1 MIVCIGHHCIGIACY
16 SRWCCDVH
24 RLQSH
29 DHIFTCICMSA
40 TCSLGLGSLSIEH
53 PTVHSV
59 WAAWQLLKFVPQH
72 IGFVLNCGMA
82 HVVPPLMLV
91 ACLQLAFITCS
102 LDRQPFSGGLC
113 FFLKTNRHHCLQS
126 LLPSFTFLWS
136 SQTGMSL
143 SSCLDSWSS
152 LSGRKLSVHTQT
164 TWQTLFIFC
173 LCAWTSF
180 VCYFDTVVSSQS
192 GMGLGWEFY
201 HGHLHWNILPSGL
214 DWPLFTLSLASH
226 ACHPR
231 LGWLWGSG
239 TCLPCLVIFCSCTID
254 AHYTCWL
261 SRIVTFCSALF
272 VSWLSF
278 LSSQTG
284 MTWFSMS
291 DNTIHP
297 SLGWAQHIRASQIC
311 QK

>member
-1 MIVCIGHHCIGIACY
+1 MLFGY
-16 SRWCCDVH
+16 
-24 RLQSH
+24 
-29 DHIFTCICMSA
+29 A
-40 TCSLGLGSLSIEH
+40 TIQWW
-53 PTVHSV
+53 SV
-59 WAAWQLLKFVPQH
+59 
-72 IGFVLNCGMA
+72 
-82 HVVPPLMLV
+82 
-91 ACLQLAFITCS
+91 
-102 LDRQPFSGGLC
+102 
-113 FFLKTNRHHCLQS
+113 FFLKTNRHHCLES

-272 VSWLSF
+272 VLWLSF
-278 LSSQTG
+278 C
-284 MTWFSMS
+284 
-291 DNTIHP
+291 HP
-297 SLGWAQHIRASQIC
+297 RLGWLGCLCLTTRFIPVWDEHNTSGHLKSTKNSKKKCRLHFFHDFTFRFHLLQRLRQV
-311 QK
+311 Q

>member
-1 MIVCIGHHCIGIACY
+1 MLWRSPPSIPWPHFHLHLYVSNMLLGFGVTLDWAPYSPQRLGCMTIVEVCPTTHWFCSQLRDGTRGATLNV
-16 SRWCCDVH
+16 S
-24 RLQSH
+24 
-29 DHIFTCICMSA
+29 CMSTAGIYYMLIGYA
-40 TCSLGLGSLSIEH
+40 TIQWW
-53 PTVHSV
+53 SV
-59 WAAWQLLKFVPQH
+59 
-72 IGFVLNCGMA
+72 
-82 HVVPPLMLV
+82 
-91 ACLQLAFITCS
+91 
-102 LDRQPFSGGLC
+102 
-113 FFLKTNRHHCLQS
+113 FFLKTNRHHCLES

-297 SLGWAQHIRASQIC
+297 SLGWAQHIRASQIY

>member
-40 TCSLGLGSLSIEH
+40 TCSLGLASLSIEH

-113 FFLKTNRHHCLQS
+113 FFLKTNRHHCLES

-136 SQTGMSL
+136 SQTGMSF

-201 HGHLHWNILPSGL
+201 LGHLHWIILPSGL
-214 DWPLFTLSLASH
+214 DLPLFTLSLASH
-226 ACHPR
+226 SCHPR

-239 TCLPCLVIFCSCTID
+239 TCLPCLVVFCSCTID

-297 SLGWAQHIRASQIC
+297 SLGWAQHIRASQIY

>member
-91 ACLQLAFITCS
+91 ACLQLAFIKCS
-102 LDRQPFSGGLC
+102 LDMQPFSGGLC
-113 FFLKTNRHHCLQS
+113 FFLKTNRHHCLES

-180 VCYFDTVVSSQS
+180 VAD
-192 GMGLGWEFY
+192 L
-201 HGHLHWNILPSGL
+201 LL
-214 DWPLFTLSLASH
+214 
-226 ACHPR
+226 
-231 LGWLWGSG
+231 
-239 TCLPCLVIFCSCTID
+239 
-254 AHYTCWL
+254 
-261 SRIVTFCSALF
+261 
-272 VSWLSF
+272 
-278 LSSQTG
+278 
-284 MTWFSMS
+284 
-291 DNTIHP
+291 
-297 SLGWAQHIRASQIC
+297 
-311 QK
+311 

>member
-1 MIVCIGHHCIGIACY
+1 MIVCIGHHCTGIACY

-29 DHIFTCICMSA
+29 DHIFTCICMST

-102 LDRQPFSGGLC
+102 LDMQPFSGGLFFFENQQTSLSRIASSIFHLSVVIPDWDES
-113 FFLKTNRHHCLQS
+113 FFLSGFVILTVGQEVVRAHTDDMTNIIHFLPLCLDIFR
-126 LLPSFTFLWS
+126 LLFWYCSFIPVWDGSGMGILSWPSTLEHFAQWIGLATFHIVFGITCMS
-136 SQTGMSL
+136 SQTGM
-143 SSCLDSWSS
+143 
-152 LSGRKLSVHTQT
+152 
-164 TWQTLFIFC
+164 TLRQWNMPT
-173 LCAWTSF
+173 LP
-180 VCYFDTVVSSQS
+180 CYFLLVHNWCT
-192 GMGLGWEFY
+192 
-201 HGHLHWNILPSGL
+201 LHMLTFKDCHILFSIV
-214 DWPLFTLSLASH
+214 
-226 ACHPR
+226 
-231 LGWLWGSG
+231 
-239 TCLPCLVIFCSCTID
+239 CLVTVI
-254 AHYTCWL
+254 
-261 SRIVTFCSALF
+261 
-272 VSWLSF
+272 

-297 SLGWAQHIRASQIC
+297 SLGWAQHIRASQIY

>member
-102 LDRQPFSGGLC
+102 LDMQPFSGGLF
-113 FFLKTNRHHCLQS
+113 FFLKTNRHHCLES

-297 SLGWAQHIRASQIC
+297 SLGWAQHIRASQIY